1 MPLIRVWGVRI
12 TFHPFFV
19 IIMMASLVTGHFIE
33 LITLFAIV
41 FIHECGHAAA
51 AALLGY
57 RVLSI
62 QMLPFGGV
70 AVIEDG
76 GTITA
81 YREIM
86 IALAGPLQNMLMVGV
101 VLLLQYSNL
110 GDPVFLNYIIQG
122 NLLIALF
129 NLLPVLP
136 LDGGKIV
143 QALVSLWA
151 PYYTTL
157 MWTYRISILCSV
169 GVVLYAVSR
178 WFTGDYGLPLNIL
191 LIGLFLFYSNV
202 TDYRNV
208 PYRFIRFLMNREGA
222 FARHAATGS
231 LAQPIISFPAKP
243 LDTILR
249 LLKRERYHMV
259 YVMNRQ
265 GRIMAVLPEQR
276 IIGSY
281 FQQNGDKL

>member
-1 MPLIRVWGVRI
+1 MIRVWDVRI
-12 TFHPFFV
+12 SLHPFFV
-19 IIMMASLVTGHFIE
+19 IIMMTSLLTGHFIE

-51 AALLGY
+51 AALLGC
-57 RVLSI
+57 RVRSI

-76 GTITA
+76 GKLTA
-81 YREIM
+81 YREIV
-86 IALAGPLQNMLMVGV
+86 IALAGPLQNVLMVGV
-101 VLLLQYSNL
+101 VVLLRQFQL
-110 GDPVFLNYIIQG
+110 GDPVFLEYII
-122 NLLIALF
+122 NANMLIALF

-143 QALVSLWA
+143 QAIVSLWA

-157 MWTYRISILCSV
+157 MWTYRISILCSA
-169 GVVLYAVSR
+169 GVILTAVSQ
-178 WFTGDYGLPLNIL
+178 WLSGDYGVPLNLL
-191 LIGLFLFYSNV
+191 LIGFFLLYSNV

-208 PYRFIRFLMNREGA
+208 PYRFIRFLMNREA
-222 FARHAATGS
+222 VFVRHAATGS

-243 LDTILR
+243 LDAILR

-259 YVMNRQ
+259 YVMNKQ

-276 IIGSY
+276 VIGTY
-281 FQQNGDKL
+281 FQQNTD

>member
-1 MPLIRVWGVRI
+1 MIRLWGVRVSM
-12 TFHPFFV
+12 HPFFV
-19 IIMMASLVTGHFIE
+19 IIMLASLVTGHFIE

-51 AALLGY
+51 AALLGC
-57 RVLSI
+57 RVVSI

-76 GTITA
+76 GKLTA
-81 YREIM
+81 WREIA
-86 IALAGPLQNMLMVGV
+86 IALAGPLQNIVMVGV
-101 VLLLQYSNL
+101 VLLLQYMQV
-110 GDPVFLNYIIQG
+110 GDPIFLSYIIQG

-129 NLLPVLP
+129 NLLPILP

-143 QALVSLWA
+143 QALVSLIA

-157 MWTYRISILCSV
+157 MWTYRISILVST
-169 GVVLYAVSR
+169 GVIVYAVVR
-178 WFTGDYGLPLNIL
+178 WIAGDYGLPLNIL
-191 LIGLFLFYSNV
+191 LVGLFLFYSNV
-202 TDYRNV
+202 TDYRNI

-222 FARHAATGS
+222 FVHHAAIGS

-265 GRIMAVLPEQR
+265 GRILAVLPEQR
-276 IIGSY
+276 IISSY
-281 FQQNGDKL
+281 FKQNADKS

>member
-1 MPLIRVWGVRI
+1 ML
-12 TFHPFFV
+12 
-19 IIMMASLVTGHFIE
+19 ASLATGHFIE

-51 AALLGY
+51 AALLGC

-76 GTITA
+76 GRLTA
-81 YREIM
+81 GREII
-86 IALAGPLQNMLMVGV
+86 IALAGPLQNILMVGITM
-101 VLLLQYSNL
+101 LLQYANL
-110 GDPVFLNYIIQG
+110 GDPVFLAYIIQG

-143 QALVSLWA
+143 QALVSLIA
-151 PYYTTL
+151 PYYATL
-157 MWTYRISILCSV
+157 MWTYRISILCST
-169 GVVLYAVSR
+169 GVILYAISK
-178 WFTGDYGLPLNIL
+178 WITGDYGLPLNIL

-222 FARHAATGS
+222 FAHHAATGS

-249 LLKRERYHMV
+249 LLKREKYHMV

-281 FQQNGDKL
+281 FKQNTDKL

>member
-1 MPLIRVWGVRI
+1 MPLIRLWGVRI
-12 TFHPFFV
+12 SFHPFFV
-19 IIMMASLVTGHFIE
+19 IIMMASLLTGNFIE

-51 AALLGY
+51 AALLGC

-70 AVIEDG
+70 AVIEDAG
-76 GTITA
+76 NITA
-81 YREIM
+81 RREII
-86 IALAGPLQNMLMVGV
+86 IALAGPFQNILMVGV
-101 VLLLQYSNL
+101 VLLLKYGNL
-110 GDPVFLNYIIQG
+110 GDPVFLDYIIQG

-143 QALVSLWA
+143 QALVSLAA

-157 MWTYRISILCSV
+157 MWTYRISILCSAGVIVVAV
-169 GVVLYAVSR
+169 GR

-191 LIGLFLFYSNV
+191 LIGIFLFYSNV

-208 PYRFIRFLMNREGA
+208 PYRFIRFLMNRESA
-222 FARHAATGS
+222 FTRHAATGS

-243 LDTILR
+243 LESILR
-249 LLKRERYHMV
+249 LLKRERYHMI

-281 FQQNGDKL
+281 FKQDTDKL

>member
-1 MPLIRVWGVRI
+1 
-12 TFHPFFV
+12 
-19 IIMMASLVTGHFIE
+19 MMASLLTGNFIE

-51 AALLGY
+51 AALLGC

-70 AVIEDG
+70 AVIEDAG
-76 GTITA
+76 NITA
-81 YREIM
+81 RREII
-86 IALAGPLQNMLMVGV
+86 IALAGPFQNMLMVGV
-101 VLLLQYSNL
+101 VFLLKYGDL
-110 GDPVFLNYIIQG
+110 GDPLFLDYIIQG

-143 QALVSLWA
+143 QALVSLAA

-157 MWTYRISILCSV
+157 MWTYRISILCSAGVILVAV
-169 GVVLYAVSR
+169 GR

-191 LIGLFLFYSNV
+191 LIGIFLFYSNV
-202 TDYRNV
+202 TDYRNI
-208 PYRFIRFLMNREGA
+208 PYRFIRFLMNRDSA
-222 FARHAATGS
+222 FNRHAATGS

-243 LDTILR
+243 LETILR
-249 LLKRERYHMV
+249 LLKRERYHMI

-281 FQQNGDKL
+281 FKQDTDKL

>member
-1 MPLIRVWGVRI
+1 MIRVWGVRI
-12 TFHPFFV
+12 SLHPFFV
-19 IIMMASLVTGHFIE
+19 IIMMTSLLTGHFIE

-51 AALLGY
+51 AALLGC

-76 GTITA
+76 GKLTA
-81 YREIM
+81 YREIV
-86 IALAGPLQNMLMVGV
+86 IALAGPLQNILMVGI
-101 VLLLQYSNL
+101 VLLLSRFQL
-110 GDPVFLNYIIQG
+110 GDPLFLDYIIQA

-143 QALVSLWA
+143 QAIVSLWA

-157 MWTYRISILCSV
+157 MWTYRISILCSA
-169 GVVLYAVSR
+169 GVILVAISR
-178 WFTGDYGLPLNIL
+178 WLSGDYGLPLNLL
-191 LIGLFLFYSNV
+191 LIGLFLFYSNF

-208 PYRFIRFLMNREGA
+208 PYRFIRFLMNREA
-222 FARHAATGS
+222 VFVRYATTGG

-249 LLKRERYHMV
+249 LLKREQYHMV
-259 YVMNRQ
+259 YVMNKQ
-265 GRIMAVLPEQR
+265 GRILAVLPEQR
-276 IIGSY
+276 VIGSY
-281 FQQNGDKL
+281 FQQNTDKF

>member
-1 MPLIRVWGVRI
+1 ML
-12 TFHPFFV
+12 
-19 IIMMASLVTGHFIE
+19 ASLATGHFIE

-51 AALLGY
+51 AALLGC

-76 GTITA
+76 GRLTA
-81 YREIM
+81 GREII
-86 IALAGPLQNMLMVGV
+86 IALAGPLQNILMAGITM
-101 VLLLQYSNL
+101 LLQYANL
-110 GDPVFLNYIIQG
+110 GDPVFLAYIIQG

-143 QALVSLWA
+143 QALVSLIA

-157 MWTYRISILCSV
+157 MWTYRISILCST
-169 GVVLYAVSR
+169 GVILFAISK
-178 WFTGDYGLPLNIL
+178 WITGDYGLPLNIL

-208 PYRFIRFLMNREGA
+208 PYRFIRFLMNREGT
-222 FARHAATGS
+222 FAHHAATGS

-249 LLKRERYHMV
+249 LLKREKYHMV

-281 FQQNGDKL
+281 FKQNTDKL

>member
-1 MPLIRVWGVRI
+1 MIRVWGVRI
-12 TFHPFFV
+12 SLHPFFV
-19 IIMMASLVTGHFIE
+19 IIMMTSLLTGHFIE

-51 AALLGY
+51 AALLGC

-76 GTITA
+76 GKLTA
-81 YREIM
+81 YREIV
-86 IALAGPLQNMLMVGV
+86 IALAGPLQNILMVGI
-101 VLLLQYSNL
+101 VLLLSRFQL
-110 GDPVFLNYIIQG
+110 GDPLFLDYIIQA

-143 QALVSLWA
+143 QAIVSLWA

-157 MWTYRISILCSV
+157 MWTYRISILCSA
-169 GVVLYAVSR
+169 GVILVAISR
-178 WFTGDYGLPLNIL
+178 WLSGDYGLPLNLL
-191 LIGLFLFYSNV
+191 LIGLFLFYSNF

-208 PYRFIRFLMNREGA
+208 PYRFIRFLMNREA
-222 FARHAATGS
+222 VFVRYATTGGF
-231 LAQPIISFPAKP
+231 AQPIISFPAKP

-249 LLKRERYHMV
+249 LLKREQYHMV
-259 YVMNRQ
+259 YVMNKQ
-265 GRIMAVLPEQR
+265 GRILAVLPEQR
-276 IIGSY
+276 VIGSY
-281 FQQNGDKL
+281 FQQNTDKL

>member
-1 MPLIRVWGVRI
+1 MIRLWGVRI
-12 TFHPFFV
+12 SLHPFFV
-19 IIMMASLVTGHFIE
+19 IIMMASLLTGHFIE

-51 AALLGY
+51 AALLGC

-62 QMLPFGGV
+62 QLLPFGGV
-70 AVIEDG
+70 AVIEDAG
-76 GTITA
+76 NMTA
-81 YREIM
+81 RREII
-86 IALAGPLQNMLMVGV
+86 IALAGPLQNILMVGV
-101 VLLLQYSNL
+101 VLLLKYGNF
-110 GDPVFLNYIIQG
+110 GDPVFLDYIIQG

-143 QALVSLWA
+143 QALVSLFA

-157 MWTYRISILCSV
+157 MWTYRISILCSA
-169 GVVLYAVSR
+169 GVILFAISKWVA
-178 WFTGDYGLPLNIL
+178 GDYGLPLNIL

-202 TDYRNV
+202 TDYRNI
-208 PYRFIRFLMNREGA
+208 PYRFIRFLMHREVV
-222 FARHAATGS
+222 FTRHAATGS

-249 LLKRERYHMV
+249 LLKREKYHMI

-281 FQQNGDKL
+281 FKQNTEKL

>member
-1 MPLIRVWGVRI
+1 MPLIRVWDVRI
-12 TFHPFFV
+12 SLHPFFV
-19 IIMMASLVTGHFIE
+19 IIMMTSLLTGHFIE

-51 AALLGY
+51 AALFGC
-57 RVLSI
+57 RVRSI

-76 GTITA
+76 GKLTA
-81 YREIM
+81 YREIV
-86 IALAGPLQNMLMVGV
+86 IALAGPLQNVLMVGV
-101 VLLLQYSNL
+101 VVLIRQFQL
-110 GDPVFLNYIIQG
+110 GDPVFLDYII
-122 NLLIALF
+122 NANMLIALF

-136 LDGGKIV
+136 LDGGKVV
-143 QALVSLWA
+143 QAIVSLWA

-157 MWTYRISILCSV
+157 MWTYRISILCSA
-169 GVVLYAVSR
+169 GVILTAVSQ
-178 WFTGDYGLPLNIL
+178 WLSGDYGVPLNLL
-191 LIGLFLFYSNV
+191 LIGFFLLYSNV

-208 PYRFIRFLMNREGA
+208 PYRFIRFLMNREA
-222 FARHAATGS
+222 VFVRHAATGS

-249 LLKRERYHMV
+249 LLRRERYHIV
-259 YVMNRQ
+259 YVMNKQ

-276 IIGSY
+276 VIGTY
-281 FQQNGDKL
+281 FQQKTD

>member
-1 MPLIRVWGVRI
+1 MPLIRLWGVRI
-12 TFHPFFV
+12 SLHPFFV
-19 IIMMASLVTGHFIE
+19 IIMLASLATGHFIE

-51 AALLGY
+51 AALLGC

-76 GTITA
+76 GRLTA
-81 YREIM
+81 GREII
-86 IALAGPLQNMLMVGV
+86 IALAGPLQNIVMVGITM
-101 VLLLQYSNL
+101 LLQYANL
-110 GDPVFLNYIIQG
+110 GDPVFLAYIIQG

-143 QALVSLWA
+143 QALVSLIA

-157 MWTYRISILCSV
+157 MWTYRISILCST
-169 GVVLYAVSR
+169 GVILFAISK
-178 WFTGDYGLPLNIL
+178 WITGDYGLPLNIL

-222 FARHAATGS
+222 FAHHASTGS

-249 LLKRERYHMV
+249 LLKREKYHMV

-281 FQQNGDKL
+281 FKQNTDKL

>member
-1 MPLIRVWGVRI
+1 MIRVWGVRI
-12 TFHPFFV
+12 SLHPFFV
-19 IIMMASLVTGHFIE
+19 IIMMTSLLTGHFIE

-51 AALLGY
+51 AALLGC

-76 GTITA
+76 GKLTA
-81 YREIM
+81 YREIV
-86 IALAGPLQNMLMVGV
+86 IALAGPLQNIMMVGI
-101 VLLLQYSNL
+101 VLLLSRFQL
-110 GDPVFLNYIIQG
+110 GDPLFLDYIIQA

-143 QALVSLWA
+143 QAIVSLWA

-157 MWTYRISILCSV
+157 MWTYRISILCSA
-169 GVVLYAVSR
+169 GVILVAISR
-178 WFTGDYGLPLNIL
+178 WLSGDYGLPLNLL
-191 LIGLFLFYSNV
+191 LIGLFLFYSNF

-208 PYRFIRFLMNREGA
+208 PYRFIRFLMNREA
-222 FARHAATGS
+222 VFVRYATTGG

-249 LLKRERYHMV
+249 LLKREQYHMV
-259 YVMNRQ
+259 YVMNKQ
-265 GRIMAVLPEQR
+265 GRILAVLPEQR
-276 IIGSY
+276 VIGSY
-281 FQQNGDKL
+281 FQQNTDKL

>member
-1 MPLIRVWGVRI
+1 MPLIRLWGVRI
-12 TFHPFFV
+12 SFHPFFV
-19 IIMMASLVTGHFIE
+19 IIMMASLLTGNFIE

-51 AALLGY
+51 AALLGC

-70 AVIEDG
+70 AIIEDAG
-76 GTITA
+76 NITA
-81 YREIM
+81 RREII
-86 IALAGPLQNMLMVGV
+86 IALAGPFQNMLMVGV
-101 VLLLQYSNL
+101 VLLLKYGNL
-110 GDPVFLNYIIQG
+110 GDPLFLDYIIQG
-122 NLLIALF
+122 NLMIALF

-143 QALVSLWA
+143 QALVSLAA

-157 MWTYRISILCSV
+157 MWTYRISIVCSA
-169 GVVLYAVSR
+169 GVILVAIGR

-191 LIGLFLFYSNV
+191 LIGIFLFYSNV
-202 TDYRNV
+202 TDYRNI
-208 PYRFIRFLMNREGA
+208 PYRFIRFLMNRESA
-222 FARHAATGS
+222 FTRHAATGS
-231 LAQPIISFPAKP
+231 LVQPIISFPAKP
-243 LDTILR
+243 LEPILR
-249 LLKRERYHMV
+249 LLKRERYHMI

-281 FQQNGDKL
+281 FKQDTDKL

>member
-1 MPLIRVWGVRI
+1 
-12 TFHPFFV
+12 
-19 IIMMASLVTGHFIE
+19 MMTSLLTGHFIE

-51 AALLGY
+51 AALLGC

-76 GTITA
+76 GKLTA
-81 YREIM
+81 YREIV
-86 IALAGPLQNMLMVGV
+86 IALAGPLQNILMVGI
-101 VLLLQYSNL
+101 VLLLSRFQL
-110 GDPVFLNYIIQG
+110 GDPLFLDYIIQA

-143 QALVSLWA
+143 QAIVSLWA

-157 MWTYRISILCSV
+157 MWTYRISILCSA
-169 GVVLYAVSR
+169 GVILVAISR
-178 WFTGDYGLPLNIL
+178 WLSGDYGLPLNLL
-191 LIGLFLFYSNV
+191 LIGLFLFYSNF

-208 PYRFIRFLMNREGA
+208 PYRFIRFLMNREA
-222 FARHAATGS
+222 VFVRYATTGG

-249 LLKRERYHMV
+249 LLKREQYHMV
-259 YVMNRQ
+259 YVMNKQ
-265 GRIMAVLPEQR
+265 GRILAVLPEQR
-276 IIGSY
+276 VIGSY
-281 FQQNGDKL
+281 FQQNTDKL

>member
-1 MPLIRVWGVRI
+1 MIRVWGVRI
-12 TFHPFFV
+12 SLHPFFV
-19 IIMMASLVTGHFIE
+19 IIMMTSLLTGHFIE

-51 AALLGY
+51 AALLGC

-76 GTITA
+76 GKLTA
-81 YREIM
+81 YREVV
-86 IALAGPLQNMLMVGV
+86 IALAGPLQNILMVGI
-101 VLLLQYSNL
+101 VLILRRFQL
-110 GDPVFLNYIIQG
+110 GDPLFLDYIIEA

-143 QALVSLWA
+143 QAIVSLWA

-157 MWTYRISILCSV
+157 MWTYRISLLCSA
-169 GVVLYAVSR
+169 GVILVAISQWLS
-178 WFTGDYGLPLNIL
+178 GDYGLPLNLL
-191 LIGLFLFYSNV
+191 LIGLFLFYSNF

-208 PYRFIRFLMNREGA
+208 PYRFIRFLMNREA
-222 FARHAATGS
+222 VFVRYAATGG

-259 YVMNRQ
+259 YVMNKQ
-265 GRIMAVLPEQR
+265 GRILAVLPEQR
-276 IIGSY
+276 VIGSY
-281 FQQNGDKL
+281 FRQNTDKL

>member
-1 MPLIRVWGVRI
+1 MIRVWGVRI

-19 IIMMASLVTGHFIE
+19 IIMMASLLTGHFIE

-51 AALLGY
+51 AALLGC
-57 RVLSI
+57 RVVSI

-76 GTITA
+76 GNITA
-81 YREIM
+81 LREIM

-101 VLLLQYSNL
+101 VWLLQYGNL

-157 MWTYRISILCSV
+157 MWTYRISILCST
-169 GVVLYAVSR
+169 GVILVAISR
-178 WFTGDYGLPLNIL
+178 WLTGDYGLPLNIL
-191 LIGLFLFYSNV
+191 LIGLFLFYSNL

-208 PYRFIRFLMNREGA
+208 PYRFIRFLMNRENA
-222 FARHAATGS
+222 FVRHAATGS

>member
-1 MPLIRVWGVRI
+1 MIRVWGVRI

-19 IIMMASLVTGHFIE
+19 IIMMASLLTGHFIE

-101 VLLLQYSNL
+101 VLLLQYGHL

-157 MWTYRISILCSV
+157 MWTYRISILFSV
-169 GVVLYAVSR
+169 GVVLYAICR

-191 LIGLFLFYSNV
+191 LIGLFLFYSNL

-222 FARHAATGS
+222 FTRHAAAGS

-265 GRIMAVLPEQR
+265 GQIMAVLPEQR

>member
-1 MPLIRVWGVRI
+1 MIRLWDVRVSM
-12 TFHPFFV
+12 HPFFV
-19 IIMMASLVTGHFIE
+19 IIMLASLVTGHFIE

-51 AALLGY
+51 AALLGC
-57 RVLSI
+57 RVVSI

-76 GTITA
+76 GKLTA
-81 YREIM
+81 WREIA
-86 IALAGPLQNMLMVGV
+86 IALAGPLQNIFMVGV
-101 VLLLQYSNL
+101 VLLLQYMQV
-110 GDPVFLNYIIQG
+110 GDPIFLSYIIQG

-129 NLLPVLP
+129 NLLPILP

-143 QALVSLWA
+143 QALVSLIA

-157 MWTYRISILCSV
+157 MWTYRISILVSI
-169 GVVLYAVSR
+169 GVIVYAVVR
-178 WFTGDYGLPLNIL
+178 WIAGDYGLPLNIL
-191 LIGLFLFYSNV
+191 LVGLFLFYSNV
-202 TDYRNV
+202 TDYRNI

-222 FARHAATGS
+222 FVHHAAMGS

-259 YVMNRQ
+259 YVMNQQ
-265 GRIMAVLPEQR
+265 GRILAVLPEQR
-276 IIGSY
+276 IISSY
-281 FQQNGDKL
+281 FKQNADKS

>member
-1 MPLIRVWGVRI
+1 
-12 TFHPFFV
+12 
-19 IIMMASLVTGHFIE
+19 MMTSLLTGHFIE

-51 AALLGY
+51 AALFGC
-57 RVLSI
+57 RVRSI

-76 GTITA
+76 GKLTA
-81 YREIM
+81 YREIV
-86 IALAGPLQNMLMVGV
+86 IALAGPLQNVLMVGV
-101 VLLLQYSNL
+101 VVLIRQFQL
-110 GDPVFLNYIIQG
+110 GDPVFLDYII
-122 NLLIALF
+122 NANMLIALF

-136 LDGGKIV
+136 LDGGKVV
-143 QALVSLWA
+143 QAIVSLWA

-157 MWTYRISILCSV
+157 MWTYRISILCSA
-169 GVVLYAVSR
+169 GVILTAVSQ
-178 WFTGDYGLPLNIL
+178 WLSGDYGVPLNLL
-191 LIGLFLFYSNV
+191 LIGFFLLYSNV

-208 PYRFIRFLMNREGA
+208 PYRFIRFLMNREAA
-222 FARHAATGS
+222 FVRHAATGS

-259 YVMNRQ
+259 YVMNKQ

-276 IIGSY
+276 VIGTY
-281 FQQNGDKL
+281 FQQNTDQ

>member
-1 MPLIRVWGVRI
+1 MPLIRLWGVRI
-12 TFHPFFV
+12 SFHPFFV
-19 IIMMASLVTGHFIE
+19 IIMMASLLTGNFIE

-51 AALLGY
+51 AALLGC

-70 AVIEDG
+70 AVIEDAG
-76 GTITA
+76 NITA
-81 YREIM
+81 RREII
-86 IALAGPLQNMLMVGV
+86 IALAGPFQNMLMVGV
-101 VLLLQYSNL
+101 VLLLKYGNL
-110 GDPVFLNYIIQG
+110 GDPLFLDYIIQG

-143 QALVSLWA
+143 QALVSLAA

-157 MWTYRISILCSV
+157 MWTYRISILCSA
-169 GVVLYAVSR
+169 GVILVAIGR

-191 LIGLFLFYSNV
+191 LVGIFLFYSNV
-202 TDYRNV
+202 TDYRNI
-208 PYRFIRFLMNREGA
+208 PYRFIRFLMNRENA
-222 FARHAATGS
+222 FTRHAATGS

-243 LDTILR
+243 LETILR
-249 LLKRERYHMV
+249 LLKRERYHMI

-281 FQQNGDKL
+281 FKQDTDKL

>member
-1 MPLIRVWGVRI
+1 M
-12 TFHPFFV
+12 HPFFV
-19 IIMMASLVTGHFIE
+19 IIMLASLVTGHFIE

-51 AALLGY
+51 AALLGC
-57 RVLSI
+57 RVVSI

-76 GTITA
+76 GKLTA
-81 YREIM
+81 WREIA
-86 IALAGPLQNMLMVGV
+86 IALAGPLQNIVMVGV
-101 VLLLQYSNL
+101 VLLLQYMQV
-110 GDPVFLNYIIQG
+110 GDPIFLSYIIQG

-129 NLLPVLP
+129 NLLPILP

-143 QALVSLWA
+143 QALVSLIA

-157 MWTYRISILCSV
+157 MWTYRISILVST
-169 GVVLYAVSR
+169 GVIVYAVVR
-178 WFTGDYGLPLNIL
+178 WFAGDYGLPLNIL
-191 LIGLFLFYSNV
+191 LVGLFLFYSNV
-202 TDYRNV
+202 TDYRNI

-222 FARHAATGS
+222 FVHHAAIGS

-265 GRIMAVLPEQR
+265 GRILAVLPEQR
-276 IIGSY
+276 IISSY
-281 FQQNGDKL
+281 FKQNADKS

>member
-19 IIMMASLVTGHFIE
+19 IIMMASLLTGHFIE

-51 AALLGY
+51 AALLGC
-57 RVLSI
+57 RVVSI

-76 GTITA
+76 GNITA
-81 YREIM
+81 LREIM

-101 VLLLQYSNL
+101 VWLLQYGNL

-157 MWTYRISILCSV
+157 MWTYRISILCST
-169 GVVLYAVSR
+169 GVILVAISR
-178 WFTGDYGLPLNIL
+178 WLTGDYGLPLNIL
-191 LIGLFLFYSNV
+191 LIGLFLFYSNL

-208 PYRFIRFLMNREGA
+208 PYRFIRFLMNRENA
-222 FARHAATGS
+222 FVRHAATGS

>member
-1 MPLIRVWGVRI
+1 MPLIRVWDVRI
-12 TFHPFFV
+12 SLHPFFV
-19 IIMMASLVTGHFIE
+19 IIMMTSLLTGHFIE

-51 AALLGY
+51 AALFGC
-57 RVLSI
+57 RVRSI

-76 GTITA
+76 GKLTA
-81 YREIM
+81 YREIV
-86 IALAGPLQNMLMVGV
+86 IALAGPLQNVLMVGV
-101 VLLLQYSNL
+101 VVLLRQFQL
-110 GDPVFLNYIIQG
+110 GDPVFLDYII
-122 NLLIALF
+122 NANMLIALF

-136 LDGGKIV
+136 LDGGKVV
-143 QALVSLWA
+143 QAIVSLWA

-157 MWTYRISILCSV
+157 MWTYRISILCSA
-169 GVVLYAVSR
+169 GVILTAVSQ
-178 WFTGDYGLPLNIL
+178 WLSGDYGVPLNLL
-191 LIGLFLFYSNV
+191 LIGFFLLYSNV

-208 PYRFIRFLMNREGA
+208 PYRFIRFLMNREA
-222 FARHAATGS
+222 VFVRHAATGS

-249 LLKRERYHMV
+249 LLRRERYHIV
-259 YVMNRQ
+259 YVMNKQ

-276 IIGSY
+276 VIGTY
-281 FQQNGDKL
+281 FQQKTD

>member
-1 MPLIRVWGVRI
+1 
-12 TFHPFFV
+12 
-19 IIMMASLVTGHFIE
+19 MMASLLTGNFIE

-51 AALLGY
+51 AALLGC

-70 AVIEDG
+70 AVIEDAG
-76 GTITA
+76 NITA
-81 YREIM
+81 RREII
-86 IALAGPLQNMLMVGV
+86 IALAGPFQNILMVGV
-101 VLLLQYSNL
+101 VLLLKYGNL
-110 GDPVFLNYIIQG
+110 GDPVFLDYIIQG

-143 QALVSLWA
+143 QALVSLAA

-157 MWTYRISILCSV
+157 MWTYRISILCSAGVILVAV
-169 GVVLYAVSR
+169 GR

-191 LIGLFLFYSNV
+191 LIGIFLFYSNV

-208 PYRFIRFLMNREGA
+208 PYRFIRFLMNRESA
-222 FARHAATGS
+222 FTRHAATGS

-243 LDTILR
+243 LESILR
-249 LLKRERYHMV
+249 LLKRERYHMI

-281 FQQNGDKL
+281 FKQDTDKL

>member
-1 MPLIRVWGVRI
+1 M
-12 TFHPFFV
+12 HPFFV
-19 IIMMASLVTGHFIE
+19 IIMLASLVTGHFIE

-51 AALLGY
+51 AALLGC
-57 RVLSI
+57 RVVSI

-76 GTITA
+76 GKLTA
-81 YREIM
+81 WREIV
-86 IALAGPLQNMLMVGV
+86 IALAGPLQNILMVGV
-101 VLLLQYSNL
+101 VLLLQYMQF
-110 GDPVFLNYIIQG
+110 GDPIFLSYIIQG

-129 NLLPVLP
+129 NLLPILP

-143 QALVSLWA
+143 QALVSLVA

-157 MWTYRISILCSV
+157 MWTYRISILVSI
-169 GVVLYAVSR
+169 GVIVYAVGR
-178 WFTGDYGLPLNIL
+178 WIAGDYGLPLNIL
-191 LIGLFLFYSNV
+191 LVGLFLFYSNV
-202 TDYRNV
+202 TDYRNI

-222 FARHAATGS
+222 FVHHAAIGS

-265 GRIMAVLPEQR
+265 GRILAVLPEQR
-276 IIGSY
+276 IISSY
-281 FQQNGDKL
+281 FKQNADKS

>member
-1 MPLIRVWGVRI
+1 MIRLRGVRI
-12 TFHPFFV
+12 SLHPFFV
-19 IIMMASLVTGHFIE
+19 IIMLASLATGHFIE

-51 AALLGY
+51 AALLGC

-76 GTITA
+76 GRLTA
-81 YREIM
+81 GREIV
-86 IALAGPLQNMLMVGV
+86 IALAGPLQNMLMVGIT
-101 VLLLQYSNL
+101 LLLQYANL
-110 GDPVFLNYIIQG
+110 GDPVFLAYIIQG
-122 NLLIALF
+122 NLMIALF

-143 QALVSLWA
+143 QALVSLIA

-157 MWTYRISILCSV
+157 MWTYRISILCSI
-169 GVVLYAVSR
+169 GVILFAISK
-178 WFTGDYGLPLNIL
+178 WITGDYGLPLNVL

-222 FARHAATGS
+222 FAHHAAAGS

-281 FQQNGDKL
+281 FKQNTDKL

>member
-1 MPLIRVWGVRI
+1 MIRLWGVRI
-12 TFHPFFV
+12 SFHPFFV
-19 IIMMASLVTGHFIE
+19 IIMMASLLTGNFIE

-51 AALLGY
+51 AALLGC

-70 AVIEDG
+70 AVIEDAG
-76 GTITA
+76 NITA
-81 YREIM
+81 RREII
-86 IALAGPLQNMLMVGV
+86 IALAGPFQNMLMVGV
-101 VLLLQYSNL
+101 VLLLKYGGL
-110 GDPVFLNYIIQG
+110 GDPIFLDYIIQG

-143 QALVSLWA
+143 QALVSLAA

-157 MWTYRISILCSV
+157 MWTYRISILCSA
-169 GVVLYAVSR
+169 GVILVAIGR
-178 WFTGDYGLPLNIL
+178 WFIGDYGLPLNIL
-191 LIGLFLFYSNV
+191 LIGIFLFYSNV
-202 TDYRNV
+202 IDYRNI

-222 FARHAATGS
+222 FTRHAATGS

-243 LDTILR
+243 LETILR
-249 LLKRERYHMV
+249 LLKRERYHMI

-281 FQQNGDKL
+281 FKQDTDKL

>member
-1 MPLIRVWGVRI
+1 MIRIWGVRI
-12 TFHPFFV
+12 SFHPFFV
-19 IIMMASLVTGHFIE
+19 IIMMASLITGHFIE
-33 LITLFAIV
+33 LITLFTIV

-51 AALLGY
+51 AALLGC

-70 AVIEDG
+70 AIIEDG
-76 GTITA
+76 GNITA
-81 YREIM
+81 RREIM
-86 IALAGPLQNMLMVGV
+86 IALAGPLQNMLMVGI
-101 VLLLQYSNL
+101 VLLLKYGSV
-110 GDPVFLNYIIQG
+110 GDPVFLDYIIKG

-143 QALVSLWA
+143 QALVSLFA

-157 MWTYRISILCSV
+157 MWTYRISIVCSA
-169 GVVLYAVSR
+169 GVIVFAISR
-178 WFTGDYGLPLNIL
+178 WFAGGYGLPLNIL

-202 TDYRNV
+202 TDYRNI
-208 PYRFIRFLMNREGA
+208 PYRFIRFLMNREGT
-222 FARHAATGS
+222 FAQYAATGS

-243 LDTILR
+243 LEPILR
-249 LLKRERYHMV
+249 LLKRERYHMI

-265 GRIMAVLPEQR
+265 GRILAVLPEQR

-281 FQQNGDKL
+281 FKQNTEKL

>member
-19 IIMMASLVTGHFIE
+19 IIMMASLLTGHFIE

-101 VLLLQYSNL
+101 VLLLQYGHL

-157 MWTYRISILCSV
+157 MWTYRISILFSV
-169 GVVLYAVSR
+169 GVVLYAICR

-191 LIGLFLFYSNV
+191 LIGLFLFYSNL

-222 FARHAATGS
+222 FTRHAAAGS

-265 GRIMAVLPEQR
+265 GQIMAVLPEQR

>member
-1 MPLIRVWGVRI
+1 ML
-12 TFHPFFV
+12 
-19 IIMMASLVTGHFIE
+19 ASLATGHFIE

-51 AALLGY
+51 AALLGC

-76 GTITA
+76 GRLTA
-81 YREIM
+81 GREII
-86 IALAGPLQNMLMVGV
+86 IALAGPLQNILMVGITM
-101 VLLLQYSNL
+101 LLQCANL
-110 GDPVFLNYIIQG
+110 GDPVFLAYIIQG

-143 QALVSLWA
+143 QALVSLIA
-151 PYYTTL
+151 PYYATL
-157 MWTYRISILCSV
+157 MWTYRISILCST
-169 GVVLYAVSR
+169 GVILYAISK
-178 WFTGDYGLPLNIL
+178 WITGDYGLPLNIL

-222 FARHAATGS
+222 FAHHAATGS

-249 LLKRERYHMV
+249 LLKREKYHMV

-281 FQQNGDKL
+281 FKQNTDKL

>member
-1 MPLIRVWGVRI
+1 MIRVWDVRI
-12 TFHPFFV
+12 SLHPFFV
-19 IIMMASLVTGHFIE
+19 IIMMTSLLTGHFIE

-51 AALLGY
+51 AALFGC
-57 RVLSI
+57 RVRSI

-76 GTITA
+76 GKLTA
-81 YREIM
+81 YREIV
-86 IALAGPLQNMLMVGV
+86 IALAGPLQNVLMVGV
-101 VLLLQYSNL
+101 VVLLRQFQL
-110 GDPVFLNYIIQG
+110 GDPVFLDYII
-122 NLLIALF
+122 NANMLIALF

-136 LDGGKIV
+136 LDGGKVV
-143 QALVSLWA
+143 QAIVSLWA

-157 MWTYRISILCSV
+157 MWTYRISILCSA
-169 GVVLYAVSR
+169 GVILTAVSQ
-178 WFTGDYGLPLNIL
+178 WLSGDYGVPLNLL
-191 LIGLFLFYSNV
+191 LIGFFLLYSNV

-208 PYRFIRFLMNREGA
+208 PYRFIRFLMNREA
-222 FARHAATGS
+222 VFVRHAATGS

-249 LLKRERYHMV
+249 LLRREGYHIV
-259 YVMNRQ
+259 YVMNKQ

-276 IIGSY
+276 VIGTY
-281 FQQNGDKL
+281 FQQKTD